1 MLKSKILLDW
11 ILRWV
16 PLFICLKKKTVIF
29 LLKHLNVHGHMGR
42 ALRQHGINIMLA
54 IIVMVGMISILI
66 LVMWVMWVTRV
77 TRVTMVIMM
86 MHDPAEK
93 KPRV

>member
-1 MLKSKILLDW
+1 
-11 ILRWV
+11 
-16 PLFICLKKKTVIF
+16 
-29 LLKHLNVHGHMGR
+29 MGR
-42 ALRQHGINIMLA
+42 ALRQHEIDIMLA

-66 LVMWVMWVTRV
+66 LVMWVIRV
-77 TRVTMVIMM
+77 TRVIMM

>member
-1 MLKSKILLDW
+1 
-11 ILRWV
+11 
-16 PLFICLKKKTVIF
+16 
-29 LLKHLNVHGHMGR
+29 
-42 ALRQHGINIMLA
+42 MLA

-77 TRVTMVIMM
+77 TRMTRVIMM

-93 KPRV
+93 KPRVWEDVHNPLDSNQGLFWLLALQSGAHRRGAFRYPIQPIQIERDKKQIQTD